1 MDYIHNISHES
12 EPAMVLHH
20 AKTEHRS
27 LFAGYS
33 NPCSRDLDGK
43 PPKRK
48 KVRVY
53 SGDEI
58 ACLDRLDAA
67 SVPFRAEKL

>member
-1 MDYIHNISHES
+1 
-12 EPAMVLHH
+12 MVLHD

-27 LFAGYS
+27 LFAGS
-33 NPCSRDLDGK
+33 SIPCSRDLDGK

-48 KVRVY
+48 KVGAY

-58 ACLDRLDAA
+58 ACLNRLDAA
-67 SVPFRAEKL
+67 SVPFRGEQL

>member
-1 MDYIHNISHES
+1 MDYIQNITHDSD
-12 EPAMVLHH
+12 PAMVLHH

-27 LFAGYS
+27 LFAGSS
-33 NPCSRDLDGK
+33 NPCSRELEGK
-43 PPKRK
+43 TPKK
-48 KVRVY
+48 KVRAY

-67 SVPFRAEKL
+67 SVPFRAEQL